1 MPSIAYPPP
10 EFHHAY
16 AGPVIERRLSMAE
29 IDRICA
35 PFGHD
40 EGVIMYG
47 CAYHLAGRCYIDIP
61 KNVSPALQRQLHA
74 HELGHCNGWRHD

>member
-1 MPSIAYPPP
+1 MASIAYPPP
-10 EFHHAY
+10 EFDRPY
-16 AGPVIERRLSMAE
+16 PGPVIERKLSLKE

-40 EGVIMYG
+40 RGVTMYG

-61 KNVSPALQRQLHA
+61 KDVSPLRP
-74 HELGHCNGWRHD
+74 HEVGHCNGWRHE